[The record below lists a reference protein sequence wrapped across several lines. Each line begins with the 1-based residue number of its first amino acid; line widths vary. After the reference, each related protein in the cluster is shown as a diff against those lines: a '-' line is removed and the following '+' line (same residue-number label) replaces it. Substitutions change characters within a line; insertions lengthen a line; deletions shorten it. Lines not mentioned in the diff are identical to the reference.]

1 VKKVVFCNNQR
12 YLRDSQELLATMQ
25 SMSASFCS
33 SIGLLGACKID
44 PKTSMRSWP
53 VDFYINKNYGYI
65 KGEGWQ
71 RFCQDNDVEEGDT
84 CTFKVVEKTVWLV
97 VIE

>member
-1 VKKVVFCNNQR
+1 M
-12 YLRDSQELLATMQ
+12 A
-25 SMSASFCS
+25 ASFCS
-33 SIGLLGACKID
+33 SIGLLGACKIEL
-44 PKTSMRSWP
+44 KTSMRSWP